1 MHLSVPLSR
10 ELESKIVEDHGTK
23 VMALSNIQEQENK
36 NLDKKAQERGKMRGQ
51 IKYKRH
57 NSIFHLQGEEY
68 RIELARSGGVPERP
82 SRYIYC
88 HETTYISPYGDIYLS
103 FKIDR

>member
-1 MHLSVPLSR
+1 M
-10 ELESKIVEDHGTK
+10 EDHGTK
-23 VMALSNIQEQENK
+23 VMALSNIQEQENR
-36 NLDKKAQERGKMRGQ
+36 NLDRKAEGRGKMRGQ

-57 NSIFHLQGEEY
+57 YSIFHLQGGEY

-88 HETTYISPYGDIYLS
+88 HETTYISPYGEK
-103 FKIDR
+103 FNH